1 MSGVARED
9 KVSSPVTLLKVNN
22 RSLSEASMVPAYE
35 TEGLEQVI
43 SRPSVP
49 CSQPEWDCLLPR
61 VSLDS
66 PSIKWMEWADTEE
79 VAGKS
84 SSF

>member
-35 TEGLEQVI
+35 TEGLGQVI

-49 CSQPEWDCLLPR
+49 CSQPE
-61 VSLDS
+61 
-66 PSIKWMEWADTEE
+66 
-79 VAGKS
+79 
-84 SSF
+84 